1 MRPTLRELGTGL
13 VAYSP
18 LGRGYLS
25 GRFTSPDELDVNDWR
40 RTQPRF
46 RRKNAG
52 RNAAR
57 GGALRAQPGERELRP
72 VHALLL
78 DEPTDLSRQPRFTAP
93 SRPSS

>member
-1 MRPTLRELGTGL
+1 VRPTLRELGTGL

-57 GGALRAQPGERELRP
+57 GGALRAARRARVAPRSTP
-72 VHALLL
+72 FSW
-78 DEPTDLSRQPRFTAP
+78 TNSRT
-93 SRPSS
+93 